1 MSVIQDGYKIQFNS
15 ASIPWT
21 TRKFHLSI
29 DDQQAV
35 DRAVD
40 SFLNSQVIE
49 RSPTQD
55 NRFLSQFFTIK
66 KPNKIRPILD
76 CRKINQ
82 FVQCNHFKMEGVP
95 VLREIVEPNNF
106 LTKIDLK
113 DAYIVVPIHPD
124 SRKFL
129 SFSHKGTIYQY
140 KSLAFG
146 LSVAPRIFSK
156 LMRYALE
163 PLRARGIRLV
173 YYLDDICVLA
183 KTKEEIQVHS
193 QMVLQ
198 QLTNLGFLINYEKS
212 DLEPKHTQEFL
223 GFNFNTKTMKISV
236 PQIILSKL
244 ITRIRQLL
252 KKTTTYSCRWI
263 ASLLGK
269 MT

>member
-1 MSVIQDGYKIQFNS
+1 
-15 ASIPWT
+15 
-21 TRKFHLSI
+21 
-29 DDQQAV
+29 
-35 DRAVD
+35 
-40 SFLNSQVIE
+40 
-49 RSPTQD
+49 
-55 NRFLSQFFTIK
+55 
-66 KPNKIRPILD
+66 
-76 CRKINQ
+76 
-82 FVQCNHFKMEGVP
+82 MEGVP
-95 VLREIVEPNNF
+95 ALREIVEPNDF

-212 DLEPKHTQEFL
+212 V
-223 GFNFNTKTMKISV
+223 M
-236 PQIILSKL
+236 
-244 ITRIRQLL
+244 
-252 KKTTTYSCRWI
+252 
-263 ASLLGK
+263 
-269 MT
+269 